1 MTRAFW
7 LPWATHKPAITFGE
21 AALLRFSKAKDMLS
35 SVRGAVGMTSP
46 LLGNLITGAGSSSQ
60 LVGGLVIVLL
70 YAVIGT
76 LSAIGSILVFR
87 RMFQGRWEQVFWASF
102 LAVIAAFYLSFA
114 AYFGAAA
121 QVWQTELGG
130 VAVFV
135 VFAVAG
141 LFSRPLIAIG
151 YVLHGLWDLSHCLSG
166 SSVAGLQAAEL
177 PLGYGIFCASF
188 DIVVA
193 CYLML
198 SNSAWEKPGKFEPY
212 IWRHGL

>member
-7 LPWATHKPAITFGE
+7 LPWATHMPAITFGE

-87 RMFQGRWEQVFWASF
+87 RMFQGRWEQVFWGVLSCRDCCILPELRSLF
-102 LAVIAAFYLSFA
+102 RGCRPSLA
-114 AYFGAAA
+114 
-121 QVWQTELGG
+121 
-130 VAVFV
+130 
-135 VFAVAG
+135 
-141 LFSRPLIAIG
+141 
-151 YVLHGLWDLSHCLSG
+151 
-166 SSVAGLQAAEL
+166 
-177 PLGYGIFCASF
+177 
-188 DIVVA
+188 
-193 CYLML
+193 
-198 SNSAWEKPGKFEPY
+198 N
-212 IWRHGL
+212 